1 MATFQVKFIVYDK
14 DGHVVKGM
22 HNVEDQIVARDSAQV
37 RNIIQAKYG
46 VPGGK
51 ISFNTLKAV

>member
-14 DGHVVKGM
+14 NGHVVRGL
-22 HNVEDQIVARDSAQV
+22 HNVEDTISARDTSQV
-37 RNIIQAKYG
+37 RNIVQSKYG

-51 ISFNTLKAV
+51 ISFNTLKQL